1 VPIDAKYP
9 KLPRYRAA
17 LCPET
22 VNALTVNGFAP
33 LGRLTSGMEMAQNL
47 IHTQGAAR
55 KVPTES
61 QRMFTRRSHPPAGIP
76 MDEYVVISDS
86 PQQTAPY
93 GTFRL
98 RKEWL

>member
-1 VPIDAKYP
+1 MHIDAKYP

-22 VNALTVNGFAP
+22 VNALMVNGFAP
-33 LGRLTSGMEMAQNL
+33 LGRLTSGMEMAQNGSP
-47 IHTQGAAR
+47 TQGAAR

-61 QRMFTRRSHPPAGIP
+61 QRMFPERSPRCVGEPL
-76 MDEYVVISDS
+76 DEYVVISDS

-93 GTFRL
+93 GVMRL
-98 RKEWL
+98 RKEWR